1 MSKSGRPREFKD
13 TAVIDAAMELFWENG
28 YEACST
34 EDLCKQTGL
43 GRGSLYNA
51 YGSKHELYKHA
62 LLRYH
67 EIGIQAQVE
76 ILHRQG
82 PIKDRLHALLDWAIE
97 EDFSNE
103 NRRGCLL
110 INAAMERA
118 QRDPAVE
125 RLFKRHVDLLKQ
137 ALQQA
142 IETGQ
147 VSGEISRTNQASDLA
162 HLFLSN
168 YYGLRVLNTATQDRE
183 SAVQLAKATLEVL
196 F

>member
-34 EDLCKQTGL
+34 DDLCKQTGL

-51 YGSKHELYKHA
+51 YGSKHELYEQA

-67 EIGIQAQVE
+67 EIGIQAQIE
-76 ILHRQG
+76 ILQRQG
-82 PIKDRLHALLDWAIE
+82 PIKDRLRALLDWAIQ

-118 QRDPAVE
+118 QRDPVVE
-125 RLFKRHVDLLKQ
+125 RLFTRHVDLLERT
-137 ALQQA
+137 LHLA
-142 IETGQ
+142 IETAQ
-147 VSGEISRTNQASDLA
+147 MSGEISRTHQASDLV

-168 YYGLRVLNTATQDRE
+168 YYGLRVLNAAQNRE
-183 SAVQLAKATLEVL
+183 RAVQIAKATLEIV

>member
-13 TAVIDAAMELFWENG
+13 KTVIEAAMEVFWTNG

-51 YGSKHELYKHA
+51 FGSKHELYEHA

-67 EIGIQAQVE
+67 EAGIQAQIE
-76 ILHRQG
+76 ILEKQG
-82 PIKDRLHALLDWAIE
+82 LLKDRLRALLNWAIQ

-103 NRRGCLL
+103 GRRGCLL

-125 RLFKRHVDLLKQ
+125 RIFKQHVELLE
-137 ALQQA
+137 QA
-142 IETGQ
+142 IRKAIEIGRNA
-147 VSGEISRTNQASDLA
+147 GEISQQHQTSELASM
-162 HLFLSN
+162 FLSS
-168 YYGLRVLNTATQDRE
+168 YYGLRVLNA
-183 SAVQLAKATLEVL
+183 AVQNREMAAHIVEGTLAS
-196 F
+196 FF

>member
-13 TAVIDAAMELFWENG
+13 TAVIDAAMELFWTNG

-34 EDLCKQTGL
+34 EDLCKHTGL

-51 YGSKHELYKHA
+51 YGSKHELYEQA

-67 EIGIQAQVE
+67 QIGIEAQVE
-76 ILHRQG
+76 MLQNLG
-82 PIKDRLHALLDWAIE
+82 PIKDRLRALLDWAIE

-103 NRRGCLL
+103 KRRGCLL
-110 INAAMERA
+110 INAALERA

-125 RLFKRHVDLLKQ
+125 RLFKQHVDLLEE
-137 ALQQA
+137 ALHRA
-142 IETGQ
+142 IDTGKE
-147 VSGEISRTNQASDLA
+147 SGEISQQRQTPDLVS
-162 HLFLSN
+162 LFMGN
-168 YYGLRVLNTATQDRE
+168 YYGLRVLNVAMQNRE
-183 SAVQLAKATLEVL
+183 RAVQMAEATLTAI